1 MQTRIPPTR
10 GKSAPQ
16 KPVPQKPAG
25 QKSTG
30 QKSTGQTPE
39 AEKSLEWRLHS
50 LAAPTFDDLT
60 RGVFLGLVWC
70 VALWTPMFLS
80 VLS

>member
-1 MQTRIPPTR
+1 MQNRIPPTR
-10 GKSAPQ
+10 GNST
-16 KPVPQKPAG
+16 PQKPAG
-25 QKSTG
+25 QTS
-30 QKSTGQTPE
+30 E